1 MTSKKKF
8 TFEGWLK
15 SLLKSKVEYL
25 KQQKK
30 ADPLP
35 KEEIASLEIIIKGLK
50 KVIGG
55 DS

>member
-15 SLLKSKVEYL
+15 SLLKSKTEYM

-30 ADPLP
+30 VDPLP
-35 KEEIASLEIIIKGLK
+35 KDEIAQLEIIIKGLK
-50 KVIGG
+50 KVLGG
-55 DS
+55 D